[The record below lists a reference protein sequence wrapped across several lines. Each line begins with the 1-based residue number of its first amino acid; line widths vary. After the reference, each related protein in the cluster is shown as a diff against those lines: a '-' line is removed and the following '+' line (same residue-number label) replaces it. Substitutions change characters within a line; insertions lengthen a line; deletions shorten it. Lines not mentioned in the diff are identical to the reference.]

1 MTGCYAQVNPAEVA
15 DVPGVDYVVGLNRLD
30 DLLQF
35 VALPKDRDVRIAVSD
50 VKRQRGVPVL
60 GTRTL
65 PGHTRA
71 FLKIQEGCNYSCTY
85 CIIPTARGL
94 SRSVTPREVLEQVRM
109 LADAGYREIVLT
121 GIHLGSYG
129 QDLTPKIDLTAL
141 LEMIA
146 QSRLIPRVRLSSL
159 DPREVPDR
167 LIDLMANS
175 HVICPHLHVCAQAG
189 DDEILKRM
197 RRNYDGAYY
206 RELLMKVRE
215 RLPDAALGSD
225 IIVGFPGETDGAFDR
240 SLEFFAALP
249 LTYFHV
255 FHILLGVGRLRLH
268 CRIMWVVKLR
278 RRVPVEC
285 ANWARSRRETF
296 VRFRG
301 RKLSVLIE
309 EKIDR
314 ATGLRRGFSRNYLPV
329 LVLRVELWLI
339 VKSRLKSR
347 ALKGDGCGGLH
358 WRLPRPVSNIMARS
372 HPTQANLKKES
383 QQAQLEKELG
393 YSFSDA
399 SLLVRALTHVSYDHE
414 KSAGHNEVLEF
425 LGDAVLDLAISDLL
439 IRSFPEK
446 SEGDLSRMRAAL
458 VNSTVLPEKAALLNL
473 GPLLRLGKGEER
485 SGGGTNPP
493 SWPVPSKR
501 CSAQFT
507 AKWLRSRP
515 SSCGTALYCRCQRER
530 PRAARLQNPVARDQP
545 DAISRPTQL
554 SSGFRERS
562 RP

>member
-1 MTGCYAQVNPAEVA
+1 MRIAITTLGCKINQYDSAVIQSRLEENHSFVPFEEPADCYIINTCTVTDRADWEARQLVRRAKRLSPGAKVLVTGCYAQVNPAEVA
-15 DVPGVDYVVGLNRLD
+15 AVPGVDYVVGLNRLD

-121 GIHLGSYG
+121 GIHLGGYG
-129 QDLTPKIDLTAL
+129 QDLIPKVDLTAL
-141 LEMIA
+141 LEMIS

-167 LIDLMANS
+167 LVDLMAKSN
-175 HVICPHLHVCAQAG
+175 VICPHLHVCAQAG

-255 FHILLGVGRLRLH
+255 F
-268 CRIMWVVKLR
+268 
-278 RRVPVEC
+278 PYS
-285 ANWARSRRETF
+285 SRRGTVAASLPDHMGSEVKKTRARRMRELGAMKKRDF
-296 VRFRG
+296 CVRFRG
-301 RKLSVLIE
+301 QKLSVLIE

-314 ATGLRRGFSRNYLPV
+314 TTGLRRGFSRNYLPV
-329 LVLRVELWLI
+329 LVPAGGTLVNREIEVEVEGFERGWLRGTPLET
-339 VKSRLKSR
+339 
-347 ALKGDGCGGLH
+347 A
-358 WRLPRPVSNIMARS
+358 PARVQY
-372 HPTQANLKKES
+372 HGAF
-383 QQAQLEKELG
+383 A
-393 YSFSDA
+393 SDA
-399 SLLVRALTHVSYDHE
+399 
-414 KSAGHNEVLEF
+414 G
-425 LGDAVLDLAISDLL
+425 
-439 IRSFPEK
+439 
-446 SEGDLSRMRAAL
+446 
-458 VNSTVLPEKAALLNL
+458 
-473 GPLLRLGKGEER
+473 
-485 SGGGTNPP
+485 
-493 SWPVPSKR
+493 
-501 CSAQFT
+501 
-507 AKWLRSRP
+507 
-515 SSCGTALYCRCQRER
+515 
-530 PRAARLQNPVARDQP
+530 
-545 DAISRPTQL
+545 
-554 SSGFRERS
+554 
-562 RP
+562 

>member
-1 MTGCYAQVNPAEVA
+1 MKIAITTLGCKINQYDSAVIQNRLAENHALVSFEEPADCYIINTCTVTDRADSEARQLVRRAKRLSPGAKVLVTGCYAQVNPAEVA

-35 VALPKDRDVRIAVSD
+35 VTLPKDSDVRIAVSD
-50 VKRQRGVPVL
+50 VQRERGVPVL
-60 GTRTL
+60 GTSAL

-146 QSRLIPRVRLSSL
+146 RSRLIPRLRLSSL
-159 DPREVPDR
+159 DPREAPDR
-167 LIDLMANS
+167 LLDLVAS
-175 HVICPHLHVCAQAG
+175 SAVICPHLHICAQAG
-189 DDEILKRM
+189 DDEILKSM

-225 IIVGFPGETDGAFDR
+225 IIVGFPGETDGAFHR
-240 SLEFFAALP
+240 SLEFFVALP

-255 FHILLGVGRLRLH
+255 F
-268 CRIMWVVKLR
+268 
-278 RRVPVEC
+278 PYS
-285 ANWARSRRETF
+285 SRRGTIAASLPDHVDSEVKKARARRMRELGAMKKRDF
-296 VRFRG
+296 CLRFRG

-329 LVLRVELWLI
+329 LV
-339 VKSRLKSR
+339 
-347 ALKGDGCGGLH
+347 
-358 WRLPRPVSNIMARS
+358 
-372 HPTQANLKKES
+372 
-383 QQAQLEKELG
+383 
-393 YSFSDA
+393 F
-399 SLLVRALTHVSYDHE
+399 
-414 KSAGHNEVLEF
+414 
-425 LGDAVLDLAISDLL
+425 
-439 IRSFPEK
+439 
-446 SEGDLSRMRAAL
+446 AAETL
-458 VNSTVLPEKAALLNL
+458 VNHEIEVEIESFEGGWLRGSPLETAS
-473 GPLLRLGKGEER
+473 GPC
-485 SGGGTNPP
+485 
-493 SWPVPSKR
+493 PVP
-501 CSAQFT
+501 
-507 AKWLRSRP
+507 
-515 SSCGTALYCRCQRER
+515 
-530 PRAARLQNPVARDQP
+530 
-545 DAISRPTQL
+545 
-554 SSGFRERS
+554 
-562 RP
+562 